1 MWGHEM
7 IVDSISEPKA
17 IAALRSDVVD
27 QIAAGEVVD
36 RPAHLVKELI
46 ENSLD
51 AGATEIEVEFDQGGR
66 SVRVTDDGVGIRADD
81 LARALARHATSKIS
95 VADDLWR
102 LQSYGFRGEALASI
116 GAVSRLEL
124 LSRPRSA
131 KSASR
136 IVSEFGRL
144 APVEPTAGNPGTTIL
159 VNGLFENVP
168 ARLKFMKS
176 EAAEGSQIR
185 SVVKAS
191 AMSRPEVGFRL
202 RAKGK
207 NDFSARA
214 GETFLTR
221 AQTVLGLKLHLASG
235 EFEGLKAEIAF
246 SGPQDVL
253 GNSKGLWF
261 FVQDR
266 WIQDR
271 SLQAAVIEAYRSLLM
286 HGEYP
291 YAVVKLTV
299 PDGEVDVNIHPTK
312 SAVKFRDPSR
322 AFRVVARTLR
332 AALEKAP
339 WLSATTRGSALAS
352 SVTAD
357 VARAD
362 SEREPMKVSDFTRAY
377 VAPSPSSESGTA
389 NSSATPASSAV
400 EHFRFESVDL
410 DLIQLKKKDLVVA
423 MPSTANDRTAS
434 NAAPSSPSRAVW
446 SRMQILGQAHQT
458 YLVCQDSDR
467 LVFVDQHA
475 AHERVAFERL
485 MRAWKAKGEKGT
497 IETQS
502 LLFPLLVDLE
512 PEHVEALSPHFNDLG
527 YIGLTVE
534 PRGPRTLSI
543 SSLPMI
549 LKESVIAKS
558 LKDLATASLERGGSF
573 VFEERIG
580 DVFARMACH
589 SVVRAGQTLSHEEMH
604 QLLVQM
610 DEFPLSSF
618 CPHGR
623 PVSVEYPFAR
633 LERDFG
639 RLS

>member
-1 MWGHEM
+1 MK
-7 IVDSISEPKA
+7 IDSMPESTLELPLEPKA
-17 IAALRSDVVD
+17 IAELRSDVVD

-46 ENSLD
+46 ENSID
-51 AGATEIEVEFDQGGR
+51 AAAKEIEVEFDQGGR

-81 LARALARHATSKIS
+81 LGRALARHATSKIS

-116 GAVSRLEL
+116 GAVSNLEL
-124 LSRPRSA
+124 LSRPRRA
-131 KSASR
+131 ATASR
-136 IVSEFGRL
+136 IVSDFGRV
-144 APVEPTAGNPGTTIL
+144 APVEPTAGNVGTTIL
-159 VNGLFENVP
+159 VRGLFENVP

-185 SVVKAS
+185 AVVKAA

-202 RAKGK
+202 RTKGK

-214 GETFLTR
+214 GETFLAR
-221 AQTVLGLKLHLASG
+221 AQTVLGLNLHVTHG
-235 EFEGLKAEIAF
+235 EFEGIRAEIAF

-271 SLQAAVIEAYRSLLM
+271 SLQAAVIEAYRGLLM

-299 PDGEVDVNIHPTK
+299 PEGEVDVNIHPTK

-322 AFRVVARTLR
+322 AFRAVARTLR
-332 AALEKAP
+332 AALEQAP
-339 WLSATTRGSALAS
+339 WLSATTRGSATAS
-352 SVTAD
+352 AVTAD
-357 VARAD
+357 LSRAAMAT
-362 SEREPMKVSDFTRAY
+362 STAPMKVSDFTRAY
-377 VAPSPSSESGTA
+377 LAPPVWVGTE
-389 NSSATPASSAV
+389 SSAV
-400 EHFRFESVDL
+400 EHFRFESADL
-410 DLIQLKKKDLVVA
+410 DLIQLKKKDLVTA
-423 MPSTANDRTAS
+423 MPALGAERS
-434 NAAPSSPSRAVW
+434 AAGIAATSSSRAVW
-446 SRMQILGQAHQT
+446 SRMQILGQANQT
-458 YLVCQDSDR
+458 YLVCQDADR

-475 AHERVAFERL
+475 AHERVAYERL
-485 MRAWKAKGEKGT
+485 VRAWKAKGDAGA

-512 PEHVEALSPHFNDLG
+512 PEHVEALTPHFADLN

-534 PRGPRTLSI
+534 PMGPRTLSV

-558 LKDLATASLERGGSF
+558 LKELAIASLERGGSF

-589 SVVRAGQTLSHEEMH
+589 SVVRAGQTLSIEEMQ

-623 PVSVEYPFAR
+623 PVSVEYSFSR